1 MSAYGVNVSRKY
13 MAVIAISIALSS
25 VICYSIGQY
34 GGYLTSTEQF
44 SIPLLGFGSALLFLA
59 YFFDLNIKD
68 RYLGT
73 VFICVTGFFLLVG
86 QFDFAFNRDNNFV
99 FYIIW
104 IPAFYLMLVFADAR
118 KERRRWGLRYLLLSI
133 AAIMLGY
140 FLGDQVF
147 GPYALILLV
156 NLFFGQMVIVATF
169 RLVSR
174 LIKKAAADKTQLEVL
189 KQSEEKLK
197 VAADIAVK
205 ARQEAEY
212 ANYARSQFIANMSHE
227 LRTPLNAIIG
237 FSELLKNPDL
247 EAINQNKFIEYSG
260 DIHTSGVSLL
270 GLINRLLDVSK
281 IEAGNVIAQEYPL
294 NLLGVIENALT
305 VAEKSK
311 KSATIKVEITDI
323 SDDLVLNADPKMIAQ
338 IFTNLIQNA
347 YKYTAVDGKV
357 KIWFDHTG
365 GVNGQPCIVVEDNGQ
380 GIEADILER
389 VKQPFTYADD
399 TYSREDGGVGIGL
412 YLVDSYMQMHGGVFD
427 IYSKPGSGTRVV
439 LTFPEIRWI

>member
-13 MAVIAISIALSS
+13 MAVIAMSVVLSS
-25 VICYSIGQY
+25 IVCYSVGQY
-34 GGYLTSTEQF
+34 LGRLTDIEQV
-44 SIPLLGFGSALLFLA
+44 SMPLLTLGSALLFIA
-59 YFFDLNIKD
+59 YFFNLNIKD

-73 VFICVTGFFLLVG
+73 VFICVTGLFLLAG
-86 QFDFAFNRDNNFV
+86 QFDFAFNHDNNFV

-133 AAIMLGY
+133 TAITIGY
-140 FLGDQVF
+140 VLGDQIF
-147 GPYALILLV
+147 SPHALILLL

-174 LIKKAAADKTQLEVL
+174 LVKKAAADTAQFEALR
-189 KQSEEKLK
+189 QSEEKLK
-197 VAADIAVK
+197 IAADIAVK

-212 ANYARSQFIANMSHE
+212 ANYARSHFIANMSHE

-247 EAINQNKFIEYSG
+247 EAANQNKFIEYSG

-281 IEAGNVIAQEYPL
+281 IEAGKMIVQEHPL
-294 NLLGVIENALT
+294 NLLGVIENAL
-305 VAEKSK
+305 AMSESSEK
-311 KSATIKVEITDI
+311 ATTIKVEITGI
-323 SDDLVLNADPKMIAQ
+323 SDGLALNGDPKMVAQ
-338 IFTNLIQNA
+338 IFTNLFQNA
-347 YKYTAVDGKV
+347 YKYTPADGKI

-380 GIEADILER
+380 GIEADILEH

-427 IYSKPGSGTRVV
+427 IYSKPGDGTRAV
-439 LTFPEIRWI
+439 LTFPQARLV